1 MRGFWADVA
10 GDLGIPTTLAL
21 PGAARAQQK
30 ALIESLPDEA
40 TSLSAQGEHHGRTL
54 DTDERKGV
62 WVVLGVLAGSWLAG
76 GLLSREAQFAEHAAV
91 AEEAK
96 HE

>member
-1 MRGFWADVA
+1 MLPAVLARG
-10 GDLGIPTTLAL
+10 
-21 PGAARAQQK
+21 
-30 ALIESLPDEA
+30 IESLPDEA